1 MLQLRG
7 LIDKLESPSFQMV
20 AAIALCAG
28 SGMAVERH
36 RSIRFPT
43 STMQIWEFVP
53 KVAPFDR
60 KPFVVAVLICKGKL
74 ESWVPSE
81 MQDFK
86 ASFDHYTQLSKETWA
101 KAKASQVQDQK
112 AAESASPPESAAVP
126 ACSTRSTVAA
136 PPKTVTLPGMAGIRM
151 ISDPHGKPL
160 TIGGRPVTFAAS
172 GR

>member
-86 ASFDHYTQLSKETWA
+86 ASFDHYTKLSKETWA
-101 KAKASQVQDQK
+101 KAKALQAQDQNPPK
-112 AAESASPPESAAVP
+112 PVESPESAP
-126 ACSTRSTVAA
+126 ATGSMRTVAA

-151 ISDPHGKPL
+151 ISDPHHGKPL
-160 TIGGRPVTFAAS
+160 TIGGRPVTVAAS